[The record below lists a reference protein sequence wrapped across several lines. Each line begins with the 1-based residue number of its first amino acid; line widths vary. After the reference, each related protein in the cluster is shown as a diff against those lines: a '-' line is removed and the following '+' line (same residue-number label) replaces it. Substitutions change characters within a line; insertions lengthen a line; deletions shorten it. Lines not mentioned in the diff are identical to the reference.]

1 MKVALKLGCL
11 VAAVMLVCV
20 GGEVAN
26 AGVELVSVGIGGA
39 PANGPSPAGLGPSGL
54 STNGRYVVFT
64 SAASNLVP
72 KDTNHA
78 DDVFVRDRTKR
89 TTRRVSVGKSGVQ
102 GNVSSGNGVISQ
114 NGRFV
119 AFQSFARNLVPD
131 DNNVRY
137 DIFVR
142 DLVAGKTERVSVAT
156 DGAQANGDS
165 FVPSISADGRFV
177 AFSSSASNLV
187 PRDTNGSYDIFLH
200 DRKKHATFRVS
211 LGAPFS
217 QANDFSGSPVLS
229 QDARFVAFT
238 SCASNLAPGDTN
250 GACDVF
256 VRDRRNQTI
265 RRVSVTQT
273 GAQSTGGG
281 RDPAMSPNGRFV
293 AFASD
298 ASDFV
303 PRDTNGSS
311 DIFVRDL
318 QTNTTSRVSL
328 GAGFAQ
334 VDGGNYLPKI
344 SADGKKVVFE
354 SWAGIVAD
362 DKNGVADIYLRDRR
376 TQSIRRM
383 SVPLPNVPGTG
394 LSESPAISADG
405 DTVVFFSQAPNLVP
419 GDTNGVRD
427 VFVAT
432 P

>member
-1 MKVALKLGCL
+1 M
-11 VAAVMLVCV
+11 
-20 GGEVAN
+20 
-26 AGVELVSVGIGGA
+26 
-39 PANGPSPAGLGPSGL
+39 
-54 STNGRYVVFT
+54 
-64 SAASNLVP
+64 
-72 KDTNHA
+72 
-78 DDVFVRDRTKR
+78 
-89 TTRRVSVGKSGVQ
+89 
-102 GNVSSGNGVISQ
+102 
-114 NGRFV
+114 
-119 AFQSFARNLVPD
+119 
-131 DNNVRY
+131 
-137 DIFVR
+137 
-142 DLVAGKTERVSVAT
+142 AT
-156 DGAQANGDS
+156 DGTQANGDS
-165 FVPSISADGRFV
+165 FVPSISADGRYV

-200 DRKKHATFRVS
+200 DRQKHATFRVS

-217 QANDFSGSPVLS
+217 QANDYSGSPVLS

-238 SCASNLAPGDTN
+238 SCASNLVPGDTN
-250 GACDVF
+250 GACDIF

-265 RRVSVTQT
+265 KRVSVTQT

-298 ASDFV
+298 ASDIV
-303 PRDTNGSS
+303 PRDTNGAS

-318 QTNTTSRVSL
+318 EKNTTSRVSL

-344 SADGKKVVFE
+344 SADGKKVVFG

-376 TQSIRRM
+376 TQSIRRL
-383 SVPLPNVPGTG
+383 SAPLRNVPGSG
-394 LSESPAISADG
+394 LSEAPAISPDG
-405 DTVVFFSQAPNLVP
+405 KVIAFFSEASNLVP

-432 P
+432 A